1 MCCRIRNLTPPSPDN
16 LTLLARITGVLIR
29 PRSTFAAVLPHPRV
43 AGLLMILTAASFA
56 ATGGLLATDVGQV
69 ALVDQWE
76 RTALA
81 FGQPVDD
88 AKYAQMQDLSQ
99 YGVAYA
105 ALMSVIRVPV
115 VTTAIA
121 AVLYGV
127 FTAIGRQA
135 RFGQVFAVTA
145 YAGVILALRDV
156 LAAPLNYLRESLTSP
171 ITLTQLFGM
180 LDEAS
185 PLARFFAL
193 IDLFMLWW
201 IVVMGIGL
209 AVLFRMRVRR
219 VAAGLIGVYICIAVL
234 LAGAMAVLGGNS

>member
-1 MCCRIRNLTPPSPDN
+1 
-16 LTLLARITGVLIR
+16 
-29 PRSTFAAVLPHPRV
+29 
-43 AGLLMILTAASFA
+43 MILTAASFA

-105 ALMSVIRVPV
+105 ALMYVIRVPV

-145 YAGVILALRDV
+145 HAGVILALRDV
-156 LAAPLNYLRESLTSP
+156 LAAPLNYLRESLASP

-219 VAAGLIGVYICIAVL
+219 IAAGLIGVYVCIAVL

>member
-1 MCCRIRNLTPPSPDN
+1 
-16 LTLLARITGVLIR
+16 
-29 PRSTFAAVLPHPRV
+29 
-43 AGLLMILTAASFA
+43 MILTAASFA
-56 ATGGLLATDVGQV
+56 ATGGLLATEVGQV

-115 VTTAIA
+115 VTSAIA

>member
-1 MCCRIRNLTPPSPDN
+1 
-16 LTLLARITGVLIR
+16 
-29 PRSTFAAVLPHPRV
+29 
-43 AGLLMILTAASFA
+43 MILTAASFA

-219 VAAGLIGVYICIAVL
+219 VAAGLIGVYVCIAVL

>member
-1 MCCRIRNLTPPSPDN
+1 
-16 LTLLARITGVLIR
+16 
-29 PRSTFAAVLPHPRV
+29 
-43 AGLLMILTAASFA
+43 MILTVASFA

-156 LAAPLNYLRESLTSP
+156 LAAPLNYLRESLASP

-193 IDLFMLWW
+193 IDVFMLWW

-219 VAAGLIGVYICIAVL
+219 VAAGLIGVYVCIAVL

>member
-1 MCCRIRNLTPPSPDN
+1 M
-16 LTLLARITGVLIR
+16 
-29 PRSTFAAVLPHPRV
+29 
-43 AGLLMILTAASFA
+43 
-56 ATGGLLATDVGQV
+56 
-69 ALVDQWE
+69 
-76 RTALA
+76 
-81 FGQPVDD
+81 
-88 AKYAQMQDLSQ
+88 
-99 YGVAYA
+99 
-105 ALMSVIRVPV
+105 
-115 VTTAIA
+115 
-121 AVLYGV
+121 
-127 FTAIGRQA
+127 RQA

>member
-1 MCCRIRNLTPPSPDN
+1 
-16 LTLLARITGVLIR
+16 
-29 PRSTFAAVLPHPRV
+29 
-43 AGLLMILTAASFA
+43 MILTAASFA